1 MADIRKRAATI
12 CGVCGD
18 RREMPIAVLKQTRDL
33 ECAGCGAKVT
43 VDDFQLS
50 RLLNANDRT
59 PALTVT
65 LKLANEPGVVR
76 NAAGV
81 TPGVARDI

>member
-1 MADIRKRAATI
+1 MEDIRKRAVTI

-33 ECAGCGAKVT
+33 ECAGCGAKVN

-65 LKLANEPGVVR
+65 LTPARAPGVV
-76 NAAGV
+76 ATGS
-81 TPGVARDI
+81 GVARDR

>member
-1 MADIRKRAATI
+1 MEDIRKQAVTI

-18 RREMPIAVLKQTRDL
+18 RREMAIAVLRRTRDH

-65 LKLANEPGVVR
+65 LMPVSGPGVG
-76 NAAGV
+76 ATGSE
-81 TPGVARDI
+81 VARDR